1 MRKRKLGRTDLR
13 VSELCLDATGFGWT
27 LGADAAF
34 ATLDAF
40 RNAGG
45 NFIQFNARAEVD
57 AADPAAASVAESIVG
72 RWFRARA
79 VPRGDFVLTSCLQL
93 PPPRAGWS
101 YLRIAT
107 AIREHCERILQRLQ
121 SPYLDLLL
129 LRWTESLPVDETLV
143 AVESLLRAGQF
154 RHLGCCAFPAWR
166 TMEWNGHAAR
176 RQLSRLAAAQIE
188 VPFAHDL
195 GSWREC
201 LDLAREQSLGLVVR
215 PPFQSCGTSGPP
227 TATPALPI
235 AVNDATS
242 SELLR
247 IARERGQ
254 PPHRVALAWALADPV
269 VSAALVPA
277 DTPAALASFGTGDD
291 LDLTFHEILRIARP
305 ERYGI
310 VSGLFPHSGAPLV
323 AEPAPSLS
331 PANDYTLYTSN
342 LPTP

>member
-13 VSELCLDATGFGWT
+13 VSELCIDATGFGWT

-40 RNAGG
+40 RDAGG
-45 NFIQFNARAEVD
+45 NFIQFNARAELD
-57 AADPAAASVAESIVG
+57 TSDPAGTSVAESIVG

-93 PPPRAGWS
+93 PAPRAGWS
-101 YLRIAT
+101 YIRIAT
-107 AIREHCERILQRLQ
+107 AIREHCERALQRLQ

-129 LRWTESLPVDETLV
+129 LRWTDSLPVDETLV

-215 PPFQSCGTSGPP
+215 PPFQTCGAADPP
-227 TATPALPI
+227 NAAPVLPI
-235 AVNDATS
+235 AINDATS

-247 IARERGQ
+247 IARDRGQ
-254 PPHRVALAWALADPV
+254 PPQRVAIAWALADPA

-277 DTPAALASFGTGDD
+277 DTPVAIESFGTGDD
-291 LDLTFHEILRIARP
+291 LDLAFHEILRISRP

-310 VSGLFPHSGAPLV
+310 VSGLFSRTGAPLV
-323 AEPAPSLS
+323 AEPVPIL
-331 PANDYTLYTSN
+331 PPTNRYTLSTSN
-342 LPTP
+342 LPTS